1 MEYKKIDDN
10 HYAVRIAKGEEVLEQ
25 IMLLCSEEKIEA
37 GEITGLGASN
47 KVEIG
52 LFNTNT
58 KEYKTTVKEGMF
70 EITSLVGNISRK
82 DDQVYLHCHIN
93 FSDESLSVYG
103 GHLVKC
109 YISATGEII
118 ITVLNGRIERK
129 FNSEIGL
136 NLFDFESE
144 KK

>member
-1 MEYKKIDDN
+1 MEYKKMDST
-10 HYAVRIAKGEEVLEQ
+10 HYVVRIAKGEEVLEQ
-25 IMLLCSEEKIEA
+25 ITDLCKKENITC

-52 LFNTNT
+52 LFNTTT

-82 DDQVYLHCHIN
+82 DMEVYIHCHIN
-93 FSDESLSVYG
+93 FSDASLQTYG

-109 YISATGEII
+109 YISATGELI
-118 ITVLNGRIERK
+118 ITKIEGTVERK
-129 FNSEIGL
+129 FNPEIGL
-136 NLFDFESE
+136 NLWDLS
-144 KK
+144 K

>member
-1 MEYKKIDDN
+1 MEYKKMDST
-10 HYAVRIAKGEEVLEQ
+10 HYVVRIAKGEEVLEQ
-25 IMLLCSEEKIEA
+25 ITDLCKKENITC

-52 LFNTNT
+52 LFNTTT

-82 DDQVYLHCHIN
+82 HIN
-93 FSDESLSVYG
+93 FSDASLQTYG

-109 YISATGEII
+109 YISATGELI
-118 ITVLNGRIERK
+118 ITKIEGTVERK
-129 FNSEIGL
+129 FNPEIGL
-136 NLFDFESE
+136 NLWDLS
-144 KK
+144 K

>member
-1 MEYKKIDDN
+1 MEYKKIDNN
-10 HYAVRIAKGEEVLEQ
+10 HYVVRIEKGEEILEQ
-25 IMLLCSEEKIEA
+25 LTLLCEKENILT
-37 GEITGLGASN
+37 GEITGIGASN

-52 LFNTNT
+52 LFNTIT

-82 DDQVYLHCHIN
+82 DGNVYLHCHIN
-93 FSDESLSVYG
+93 FSDESLNVMG

-118 ITVLNGRIERK
+118 ITVLHGNVERR
-129 FNSEIGL
+129 FDSEIGL
-136 NLFDFESE
+136 NLFDLI
-144 KK
+144 K